1 MTTAEQ
7 VSLRPA
13 GPGDAE
19 VLYRIY
25 ASTREEELS
34 VVPWDA
40 PTKEAF
46 LRMQFAAQDTY
57 YHANFPQA
65 SYDLIMAGEQ
75 VLGRL
80 YVHRGE
86 MAWNVIDIALLP
98 EHRGKGIGSR
108 LMTEV
113 LAEAGAAAKPVE
125 IHVERFNPAR
135 RLYDRLGFR
144 QIDDKGVYL
153 LLEWRPSAG
162 SNEAH
167 ASGYPNTAS

>member
-1 MTTAEQ
+1 VTAAGEI
-7 VSLRPA
+7 SLRPA

-25 ASTREEELS
+25 ASTREEELA

-40 PTKEAF
+40 ATKEEF
-46 LRMQFAAQDTY
+46 LRMQFAAQDTD
-57 YHANFPQA
+57 YHARYPDA
-65 SYDLIMAGEQ
+65 SYDLITAGDQ

-86 MAWNVIDIALLP
+86 TAWHVLDIALLP
-98 EHRGKGIGSR
+98 EHRGKGIGAR

-113 LAEAGAAAKPVE
+113 LAEAGAAGKPVQ

-135 RLYDRLGFR
+135 HLYDRLGFR
-144 QIDDKGVYL
+144 QIEDQGVYL
-153 LLEWRPSAG
+153 LLEWQPGAAG
-162 SNEAH
+162 PTAT

>member
-1 MTTAEQ
+1 VTTAREI
-7 VSLRPA
+7 SLRPP

-25 ASTREEELS
+25 ASTREEELA

-40 PTKEAF
+40 STKEAF

-65 SYDLIMAGEQ
+65 SYDLIMGGEQ

-80 YVHRGE
+80 YLDRGE

-113 LAEAGAAAKPVE
+113 LAEAGAADKPVQ

-144 QIDDKGVYL
+144 QIADQGVYL
-153 LLEWRPSAG
+153 LLGWKPGPVPS
-162 SNEAH
+162 
-167 ASGYPNTAS
+167 SG